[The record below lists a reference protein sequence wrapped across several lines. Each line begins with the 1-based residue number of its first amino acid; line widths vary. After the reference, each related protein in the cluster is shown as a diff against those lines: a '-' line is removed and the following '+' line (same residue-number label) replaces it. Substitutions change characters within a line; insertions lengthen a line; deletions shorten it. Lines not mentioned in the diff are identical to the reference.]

1 MSRPH
6 PGVIALWLAA
16 GYPVTLLV
24 LSFQQV
30 LAPQRNGL
38 LAIAQIAAPHL
49 FLGALLLVPLALI
62 GRSPR
67 RGRPRRVLR
76 LALAVLLV
84 VGLARF
90 LPGMVSGPPPEA
102 LGATGISIS
111 SWNRQALDGPSADD
125 VIAVVRASGSD
136 IVAIQELRHDD
147 AALIDADPLVASRYP
162 YRVLRPHG
170 GTFGMG
176 LLSAHRILAE
186 GGREVPHTVWARL
199 DLGGG
204 GREIVVVNAH
214 PLPGAIRTLDGLPVP
229 VPVGY
234 DVSDRDLA
242 IGRLRAELVD
252 PLLADGERVV
262 LVGDFNTTVRE
273 PAFAELSADL
283 VDVHATVGLGPGST
297 WRPDRLEWLPFGVLR
312 IDHMFAG
319 PGIRPQR
326 ISTDCTPRGSDHC
339 IVDSLLAWEP

>member
-1 MSRPH
+1 MSRH
-6 PGVIALWLAA
+6 SLGRAAIWLAA
-16 GYPVTLLV
+16 AYPVALLV
-24 LSFQQV
+24 LSLQQV
-30 LAPQRNGL
+30 LMPQRNGL
-38 LAIAQIAAPHL
+38 LAIGQLVAPHL
-49 FLGALLLVPLALI
+49 FLAALLLVPLALI

-67 RGRPRRVLR
+67 LRRPRRVLR
-76 LALAVLLV
+76 LALAVLVV
-84 VGLARF
+84 VGLVRF
-90 LPGMVSGPPPEA
+90 VPGMVSLPASESSD
-102 LGATGISIS
+102 ATQVSVM
-111 SWNRQALDGPSADD
+111 SWNRQALDGPTADD

-136 IVAIQELRHDD
+136 IVAIQELRFDD
-147 AALIDADPLVASRYP
+147 AALVDADPLLATRYP

-170 GTFGMG
+170 GTFGLG
-176 LLSAHRILAE
+176 LLSAQPILDQ
-186 GGREVPHTVWARL
+186 GSRDMPHTVWARL
-199 DLGGG
+199 DLRG
-204 GREIVVVNAH
+204 GREMVVVNAH

-234 DVSDRDLA
+234 DVSERDLA

-273 PAFAELSADL
+273 PAFAELSAGL
-283 VDVHATVGLGPGST
+283 VDVHASVGLGPGST

-319 PGIRPQR
+319 PGIRPQG

-339 IVDSLLAWEP
+339 IVDSVLAWEP